1 MLLFVVMTCFALGD
15 QHQQHSPSHKTDN
28 QRPYQRKNSA
38 SRLITSCHRYLSRR
52 SSESSVSPVPLV
64 SNGKKKFSVYDG
76 DVETSDSGD
85 VGQGSGSSNG
95 ARAKIKELTRS
106 LKHSKPKHRAK
117 MNNNTFESAGP
128 AEAVSSPA
136 AAVSSPAA
144 AGPTNSPPSSPTYY
158 QTADNSSTSES
169 TDHNK
174 KVRRSQIFLIV
185 C

>member
-15 QHQQHSPSHKTDN
+15 QHQHSPSHKTDN

-117 MNNNTFESAGP
+117 MNNNTFESAVPAVSSPAVP

-136 AAVSSPAA
+136 E
-144 AGPTNSPPSSPTYY
+144 AGPISSPPSSPTYY

-174 KVRRSQIFLIV
+174 KVSKCQIFLIV

>member
-1 MLLFVVMTCFALGD
+1 MTSGSLNVNHGVSPQHLPMHGD
-15 QHQQHSPSHKTDN
+15 QHQHSPSNKTDN

-117 MNNNTFESAGP
+117 MNNNTFESAVP

-136 AAVSSPAA
+136 VPAE

-158 QTADNSSTSES
+158 Q
-169 TDHNK
+169 
-174 KVRRSQIFLIV
+174 
-185 C
+185 

>member
-1 MLLFVVMTCFALGD
+1 MTCFALGD
-15 QHQQHSPSHKTDN
+15 QQQHSPSHKTDN

-85 VGQGSGSSNG
+85 VASGSSNG

-117 MNNNTFESAGP
+117 MNNNTFESAVPAVSSPAVPAVSSPAVP

-136 AAVSSPAA
+136 E

-169 TDHNK
+169 TDQNK
-174 KVRRSQIFLIV
+174 KVRRQQLFLIV
-185 C
+185 